1 MRTVNEEGVPK
12 ADLGTPIELAA
23 ASSARLV
30 LGEQSRIRVYESPFL
45 EASHTLGADG
55 RGPGE
60 FRRIVR
66 VAIALDGRMAV
77 ADLGNRKVV
86 LYKNHSTWHR
96 DLQFT
101 DGPVGEIGFDG
112 AGRLMLQRRATQ
124 PFSTPNAG
132 AGMVRVYANDTTEI
146 FRIGTQ
152 RWSDDPP
159 ENAVVNEIR
168 LSPTA
173 SGGALILYTY
183 QGYVEK
189 YDANENRIARFALQV
204 AAKDTL
210 GPIIKRNPEN
220 PGRIAFARRKLAEG
234 TVELHDG
241 SLAVL
246 RAVQDAD
253 QNSWSSHIQVYST
266 KGKLLA
272 VLRLRELVQSIALSG
287 SEVVTLAFNDPGP
300 RLSFYSQPL
309 W

>member
-1 MRTVNEEGVPK
+1 MNRNRWKWAILAVLAAACSDEGPRVADLTPLRTVNEEGVPK

-173 SGGALILYTY
+173 SP
-183 QGYVEK
+183 VP
-189 YDANENRIARFALQV
+189 RFW
-204 AAKDTL
+204 
-210 GPIIKRNPEN
+210 RSPE
-220 PGRIAFARRKLAEG
+220 PCSR
-234 TVELHDG
+234 
-241 SLAVL
+241 S
-246 RAVQDAD
+246 
-253 QNSWSSHIQVYST
+253 
-266 KGKLLA
+266 
-272 VLRLRELVQSIALSG
+272 
-287 SEVVTLAFNDPGP
+287 
-300 RLSFYSQPL
+300 
-309 W
+309 